1 MIGNEAPIISYTV
14 HKTAFYIVLSRLGA
28 TLVIT
33 FLAFFARATPGWAA
47 TAPPSATADP
57 QQLRRD
63 ILSDPNLQQ
72 REPTAVSPQMPEIPS
87 VDLSFLRWVFIGAGA
102 LLTVILIVL
111 LGPLLFRYIARLRRQ
126 REPATLTDGEEI
138 ATSDEA
144 IQRAQDASALQDY
157 RQALRLLY
165 LAALL
170 KLDEIGAL
178 RYDRALTNREY
189 VRQVILS
196 SALADALRPVV
207 ETFDDVWYG
216 YRPLTPEGYANFEH
230 EVDDL
235 MKAAE
240 SHMRNRD

>member
-1 MIGNEAPIISYTV
+1 V
-14 HKTAFYIVLSRLGA
+14 HKTAFHFELSRLG
-28 TLVIT
+28 TLLIIILLT
-33 FLAFFARATPGWAA
+33 FFTYVTPGLAATP
-47 TAPPSATADP
+47 TPPPSATSDP

-72 REPTAVSPQMPEIPS
+72 REPTTIPQQMPDLPS
-87 VDLSFLRWVFIGAGA
+87 VDLSFLRWVFIGAGT
-102 LLTVILIVL
+102 LITVILIVL
-111 LGPLLFRYIARLRRQ
+111 LGPLPYRYIVKLRRL
-126 REPATLTDGEEI
+126 REPATLADGEEI

-178 RYDRALTNREY
+178 RYDHALTNREY

-196 SALADALRPVV
+196 PALADALRPVV

-216 YRPLTPEGYANFEH
+216 YRPLTPEGYATFEH
-230 EVDDL
+230 KVGEL

-240 SHMRNRD
+240 SVI

>member
-1 MIGNEAPIISYTV
+1 V
-14 HKTAFYIVLSRLGA
+14 HKTAFHFGLSRLSA
-28 TLVIT
+28 LLIITLLT
-33 FLAFFARATPGWAA
+33 FFALATPVLAV
-47 TAPPSATADP
+47 TPTPDP

-72 REPTAVSPQMPEIPS
+72 REVTATPQPMPDLPS

-102 LLTVILIVL
+102 LISIILIAL
-111 LGPLLFRYIARLRRQ
+111 LGPLLYRYIVKLRRL
-126 REPATLTDGEEI
+126 REPATLADGEEI

-189 VRQVILS
+189 VRQVVLS
-196 SALADALRPVV
+196 PTLADALRPVV

-216 YRPLTPEGYANFEH
+216 YRPLTPEGYATFEH
-230 EVDDL
+230 KVDDL

-240 SHMRNRD
+240 SHMRNGD

>member
-1 MIGNEAPIISYTV
+1 M
-14 HKTAFYIVLSRLGA
+14 HKTAFHFELSRLG
-28 TLVIT
+28 TLLIIT
-33 FLAFFARATPGWAA
+33 LLTFSIYVTPGLAATP
-47 TAPPSATADP
+47 TPPPSATSDP

-72 REPTAVSPQMPEIPS
+72 RDPTTIPQQMPDLPS

-102 LLTVILIVL
+102 LITVILIVL
-111 LGPLLFRYIARLRRQ
+111 LGPLLYRYIVKLRRL
-126 REPATLTDGEEI
+126 REPATFADGEEI

-196 SALADALRPVV
+196 PALADTLRPVV

-216 YRPLTPEGYANFEH
+216 YRPLTPEGYATFEH
-230 EVDDL
+230 KVGEL

-240 SHMRNRD
+240 SVI

>member
-1 MIGNEAPIISYTV
+1 M
-14 HKTAFYIVLSRLGA
+14 HKTAFHFELSRLG
-28 TLVIT
+28 TLLIIT
-33 FLAFFARATPGWAA
+33 LLTFSTYVTPGLAATP
-47 TAPPSATADP
+47 TPPPSATSDP

-72 REPTAVSPQMPEIPS
+72 REPTTIPQQMPDLPS

-102 LLTVILIVL
+102 LITVILIVL
-111 LGPLLFRYIARLRRQ
+111 LGPLLYRYIVRLRRL
-126 REPATLTDGEEI
+126 REPATLADGEEI

-196 SALADALRPVV
+196 PALAEALRPVV

-216 YRPLTPEGYANFEH
+216 YRPLTPEGYATFEH
-230 EVDDL
+230 KVGEL